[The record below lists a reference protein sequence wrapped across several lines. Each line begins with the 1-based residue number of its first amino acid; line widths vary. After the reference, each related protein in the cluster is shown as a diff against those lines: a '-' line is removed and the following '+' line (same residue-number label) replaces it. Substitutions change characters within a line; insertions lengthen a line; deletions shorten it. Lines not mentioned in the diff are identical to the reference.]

1 MKIAELSG
9 DDELRPAWPVMREL
23 RGHLGEEQWLEL
35 TRIMAADGYRLL
47 ALQDDDGTVL
57 ALAGI
62 RVATNL
68 YYGRHVWVYELVTT
82 GGERS
87 RGHGRALLGH
97 VEEIAAAEGCEIVA
111 LSSGVQRTDAHRF
124 YEERMGYDKVSYTFT
139 KRVGPGD
146 AAMYGRDT

>member
-1 MKIAELSG
+1 MKIAELTAEA
-9 DDELRPAWPVMREL
+9 ELRAAWPVMREL
-23 RGHLGEEQWLEL
+23 RGHLDEEEWLEL
-35 TRIMAADGYRLL
+35 TGVMAADGYRLL
-47 ALQDDDGTVL
+47 ALQEDDGTTL

-87 RGHGRALLGH
+87 RGHGRALLGR

-111 LSSGVQRTDAHRF
+111 LSSGIQRADAHRF
-124 YEERMGYDKVSYTFT
+124 YEDRMGYERVSYTFT
-139 KRVGPGD
+139 KRVGPGT
-146 AAMYGRDT
+146 ASMYGRGT